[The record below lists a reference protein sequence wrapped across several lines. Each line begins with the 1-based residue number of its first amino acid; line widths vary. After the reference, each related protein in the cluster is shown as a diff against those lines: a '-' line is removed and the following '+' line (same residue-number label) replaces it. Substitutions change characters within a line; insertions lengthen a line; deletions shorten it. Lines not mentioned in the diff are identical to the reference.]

1 MKEILFAIIILT
13 GQVTGQA
20 PGDETSSCLTQTQNA
35 IPRNIRVLMDSY
47 NYAQLLGVG
56 GVWTT
61 ADPDGSGTTWTAG
74 SGGNC
79 QRTTYVCERSPASNW
94 VFTQYIFKSVNTQAN
109 MTIFINI
116 TTRYSSCTAPCG
128 KWTSVYYTLIANNSQ
143 TPPSN
148 AAISSSSPVGNITG
162 TLSTSF
168 DATLGFNLKPN
179 EAGFYLALRDAGNC
193 PTVNR
198 VKVYYYQCPSQ
209 QVGRVLFPQ
218 IPAPTRSNSP
228 LTVIISCVDGGV
240 NTTSLDVQCDNN
252 GVWSRIPLCD
262 CRLANGYYPN
272 SDGTQC
278 IGCGPGY
285 WLNIISVTCQ
295 LCPQNS
301 SSASLATSE
310 CPCIAGYYRT
320 LLEGPGTGCTAP
332 PSGPNNLTVF
342 ATTNT
347 SITLSWGKPDFTGR
361 DDYYF
366 VVKYRNGSSLQF
378 ITTSN
383 VTSSSDTITYTIS
396 SLNPYTSYEI
406 SVIARNGVSNQDISN
421 EYKRTALINSMTLEG
436 VPSVITNIIAINQYV
451 IWQPPTEKN
460 GIITGYVMKVCRGEL
475 CKVLA
480 LGPSQFVYEVQ
491 VSDIPSGTSIAN
503 VQVRAKTMVG
513 SGNWSSMVTLTN
525 NTNCP
530 SSVQQQSIGI
540 RPSSPSTCPSAPS
553 CSMCPMCPSYT
564 PLACP
569 SVSCPQQSCSK
580 LLPVTATP
588 CPSIIPCHT
597 SPSISSSIYPK
608 ASSCPACPSCT
619 TSLCLPCNSCT
630 PAPTPALASCKPVS
644 SCSACPS
651 IISLPPSPSPSLSC
665 PQMISCQSC
674 PQCPTST
681 PIPCAVASRCP
692 QVSPSTVCPLCPS
705 QSCPP
710 CSRFNSSV
718 SPLISSDCVMKQ
730 DSLPLNSSA
739 ISAPNLSFPVTI
751 GISVGLTCFFTS
763 AITVI
768 IVSLACM
775 VYNMKQKRPISGMK
789 CEQQEMDVKM

>member
-1 MKEILFAIIILT
+1 M
-13 GQVTGQA
+13 
-20 PGDETSSCLTQTQNA
+20 
-35 IPRNIRVLMDSY
+35 
-47 NYAQLLGVG
+47 
-56 GVWTT
+56 
-61 ADPDGSGTTWTAG
+61 
-74 SGGNC
+74 
-79 QRTTYVCERSPASNW
+79 CERSPASNW

-116 TTRYSSCTAPCG
+116 TTRYSSCAAPCG

-148 AAISSSSPVGNITG
+148 AAISSSSPVGNITA

-209 QVGRVLFPQ
+209 QVGLVLFPQ

-278 IGCGPGY
+278 IGMQPQCVACLISLTIFLLLGCGPGY

-320 LLEGPGTGCTAP
+320 LLEGPGTGCTGKLCSIITFSSFLLQVLHRHVSYHTAP

-342 ATTNT
+342 ATAST

-361 DDYYF
+361 DDYYY
-366 VVKYRNGSSLQF
+366 VVKYRTGSSLEF

-436 VPSVITNIIAINQYV
+436 GRANIA
-451 IWQPPTEKN
+451 
-460 GIITGYVMKVCRGEL
+460 
-475 CKVLA
+475 
-480 LGPSQFVYEVQ
+480 
-491 VSDIPSGTSIAN
+491 
-503 VQVRAKTMVG
+503 VG
-513 SGNWSSMVTLTN
+513 
-525 NTNCP
+525 
-530 SSVQQQSIGI
+530 
-540 RPSSPSTCPSAPS
+540 
-553 CSMCPMCPSYT
+553 
-564 PLACP
+564 
-569 SVSCPQQSCSK
+569 
-580 LLPVTATP
+580 
-588 CPSIIPCHT
+588 
-597 SPSISSSIYPK
+597 
-608 ASSCPACPSCT
+608 
-619 TSLCLPCNSCT
+619 
-630 PAPTPALASCKPVS
+630 
-644 SCSACPS
+644 
-651 IISLPPSPSPSLSC
+651 
-665 PQMISCQSC
+665 
-674 PQCPTST
+674 
-681 PIPCAVASRCP
+681 
-692 QVSPSTVCPLCPS
+692 
-705 QSCPP
+705 
-710 CSRFNSSV
+710 
-718 SPLISSDCVMKQ
+718 PLI
-730 DSLPLNSSA
+730 
-739 ISAPNLSFPVTI
+739 
-751 GISVGLTCFFTS
+751 FTKD
-763 AITVI
+763 
-768 IVSLACM
+768 M
-775 VYNMKQKRPISGMK
+775 RP
-789 CEQQEMDVKM
+789 